1 MSRENIITAIDLGTD
16 KCVTVIAKLNE
27 HEQLE
32 VLGFSVVPSQGVR
45 RSIIVN
51 LEEALNTVSHSLDAA
66 ERMAGLAVKS
76 AVLSISGTY
85 IRYKN
90 SKGVVAVA
98 SPDQEITQL
107 DVERVIEAAR
117 AISLPADR
125 EIVHVIPK
133 DFKVDSQEGIKDPLG
148 MMGVRLEAEAHII
161 TGLSTSLRNFEKCV
175 SDLGLT
181 VDAFVFAALAASEI
195 ALTDT
200 EKELG
205 VVLVDIGAGTTSI
218 AAFVEGVLEFSAVIP
233 VGAKHI
239 TQDIASGARISM
251 ADAEKLKLFL
261 SQEPATKLVP
271 LAGESKAD
279 FNKRKREHDLIDA
292 ASLGLSHQD
301 PISRKFISN
310 VVMEPRVKEIFSL
323 MMGELDQAGLLEGN
337 QLPAG
342 IVVSGGGALTHNL
355 VDIARHTTKM
365 AVRLVEP
372 AQIIGLTE
380 DVKQANYAVAT
391 GLLEYAK
398 HQGNINQS
406 KSSDFTLSQLF
417 NNRFFHWLGTN
428 FKNLF
433 KKIFP

>member
-98 SPDQEITQL
+98 SPDQEIMAA

-133 DFKVDSQEGIKDPLG
+133 DFKVDSQEGIKDPIG

-181 VDAFVFAALAASEI
+181 VDAFVFAALAASEV

-261 SQEPATKLVP
+261 GQEPTTKLVP

-279 FNKRKREHDLIDA
+279 FNKRKREQDLIDA

-310 VVMEPRVKEIFSL
+310 VVMEPRVKEIFNL
-323 MMGELDQAGLLEGN
+323 VLGELDQAGLLEGN

-380 DVKQANYAVAT
+380 DVKQANYAVVT

-406 KSSDFTLSQLF
+406 KSSDFTFSQLF
-417 NNRFFHWLGTN
+417 NNRLFNWLGTN
-428 FKNLF
+428 FKKLF